1 MLHSTDP
8 ANINPA
14 SWWRRIGFP
23 LPNLAICGDLDT
35 TTEAAAAAQLAE
47 WVGAGITDIVD
58 ARGEWNDER
67 LVARLRNEV
76 QYHWVGT
83 DDDGNGQSDAWFDAG
98 VSAILGALAD
108 VNRKVIVHCHMGVN
122 RGPSLAFAAMLALGH
137 EPTEALA
144 AIRAQRPIAA
154 VLYAEDALRWWHAR
168 NGDGLTT
175 QQKAEQRDSMRKWM
189 SDNPVDVAWVINRI
203 RRAGNAA

>member
-1 MLHSTDP
+1 MLFRS
-8 ANINPA
+8 
-14 SWWRRIGFP
+14 
-23 LPNLAICGDLDT
+23 
-35 TTEAAAAAQLAE
+35 
-47 WVGAGITDIVD
+47 
-58 ARGEWNDER
+58 
-67 LVARLRNEV
+67 
-76 QYHWVGT
+76 
-83 DDDGNGQSDAWFDAG
+83 
-98 VSAILGALAD
+98 D

-168 NGDGLTT
+168 NGVGLTT
-175 QQKAEQRDSMRKWM
+175 QQKAEQRDSIRKWM

>member
-1 MLHSTDP
+1 M
-8 ANINPA
+8 
-14 SWWRRIGFP
+14 
-23 LPNLAICGDLDT
+23 
-35 TTEAAAAAQLAE
+35 
-47 WVGAGITDIVD
+47 
-58 ARGEWNDER
+58 
-67 LVARLRNEV
+67 

-168 NGDGLTT
+168 NGVGLTT